1 MVLKILV
8 ADDHDLVRETIAAF
22 LLAEGMTAV
31 ATVATLDEAVV
42 ELRADWFE
50 LALVDFNLPGLAGLP
65 GLAHLITQAT
75 PTPVA
80 LMSSSVSRELAE
92 AAMEV
97 GARGFVPKKM
107 AARAM
112 VSAVRLMARGEKFA
126 PMGLL
131 QSDQAPGAPLALLT
145 PRELAVLRGI
155 CEGKS
160 NKEIGRGL
168 ELQEVTVKLHVKTL
182 SKKLAARNRTH
193 AAMIAKAG
201 GLA

>member
-1 MVLKILV
+1 MKILV

-22 LLAEGMTAV
+22 LIAEGMEQVDMA
-31 ATVATLDEAVV
+31 ATLEEVLSLLAAGRYD
-42 ELRADWFE
+42 
-50 LALVDFNLPGLAGLP
+50 LALVDGGLP
-65 GLAHLITQAT
+65 GMAGLDGLARAVEAARGGA
-75 PTPVA
+75 VA
-80 LMSSSVSRELAE
+80 LMSASASRDLAE
-92 AAMEV
+92 QALDL

-131 QSDQAPGAPLALLT
+131 TPDPGTPLAALT
-145 PRELAVLRGI
+145 GREASVLKGL

-160 NKEIGRGL
+160 NKEIARDL
-168 ELQEVTVKLHVKTL
+168 SLQEVTVKLHVKTL
-182 SKKLAARNRTH
+182 SRKLGARNRTH
-193 AAMIAKAG
+193 AAMIARTG